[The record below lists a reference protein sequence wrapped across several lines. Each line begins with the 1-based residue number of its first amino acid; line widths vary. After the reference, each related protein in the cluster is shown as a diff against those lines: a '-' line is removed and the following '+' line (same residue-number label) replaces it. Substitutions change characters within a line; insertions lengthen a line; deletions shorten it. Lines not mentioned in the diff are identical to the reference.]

1 MNDKELARLGASRP
15 KHGTGGT
22 LTAKSNSINKRTD
35 LYILSQSRLNNQYI
49 SKVEDEEEQKEVQE
63 DDRTWFSKSKAFEDG
78 WDFGDGIKTAL
89 GTVGDLGINIL
100 AGITSLGE
108 GIADTIYYTIGDVA
122 DLLGNEEYAELSRER
137 AQLKVFDTLL
147 EAPTSYLDDYSV
159 FGEKIDDISKGVGQ
173 VAGVVAAAY
182 LTKGAS
188 LKMGLSPTTAATASN
203 IVSHTAIGSSAYGNA
218 RTEAYE
224 AGATD
229 TQSAI
234 YGTINAAGEI
244 ISEMMFAGLSKG
256 TSKTL
261 KVFGID
267 KSLLPID
274 DALVKS
280 VQDKLKSDV
289 TKNLAEIAIRSGF
302 EGVEEVSSGLIS
314 AIGKKLTY
322 MSKED
327 LVQLIKDEKLW
338 EQFYMGALTSAV
350 TQAPTTISSINRAK
364 HNLNAVN
371 QLIEGGHTEDQIR
384 QELADSGFKQEDI
397 DHLLE
402 AVKNRPTS
410 TLKLQY
416 NEDLFKLSDN
426 DIRKIT
432 DLTEIDAKISKA
444 KEVLTTP
451 THSDIVKSK
460 IDKIIPV
467 LDKLEAQRAEIVK
480 KTSKNKKLKTVK
492 KIDEALKKTKVDVTD
507 PVHVDKMIEA
517 SELADDVDSD
527 LEIPVTNNTR
537 QVNNKEATKYT
548 EAETLLATLSE
559 ANPDVNVGEIVVNPT
574 KEQQRIIE
582 IGAAFGKQVV
592 FLKGS
597 DLSGMTTPGNSDMIF
612 INDKVE
618 SGLLVKTSNK
628 NATLY
633 ALGHELW
640 HSIRNKNPEVYAQF
654 VDFVKETITDEQ
666 LIKFAE
672 RYNPTQAERILSD
685 IQIDGEFNLDELR
698 TNPDKYIEQTNA
710 LNMIIEEIVANE
722 FGGMITDV
730 EYMGTLQQAN
740 PSLFTK
746 IVNILRNFFKALTKP
761 VYKSS
766 LTQYQITNIRNQ
778 FEAVVKTLDEQAQV
792 TEETGKLKMNV
803 AKNDVQ
809 NTAKP
814 DSINQQVNTGEQKA
828 TKSEQKVAKTD
839 VEKPQKVDK
848 KEKSAEKPKKSAEI
862 KDPYTEF
869 LEAYSKANS
878 PEGTLQ
884 DLQRAEEIYYKN
896 KFNKDFKYEGLEEAF
911 DNIRKTFDKPKKEV
925 SKDLKKEVK
934 KEVKKETK
942 LPTKKVKTLTDEEIQ
957 AEKEYKAR
965 LAKSEKLA
973 EQDRKKREAY
983 LEKQREILDSVSKVK
998 IETPEPAVDTSVK
1011 VRQMSMEER
1020 FDMVNKSY
1028 ERYLNAQPSKR
1039 DGYKKSAYNE
1049 YKFYKNAG
1057 GTEII
1062 PEFETMR
1069 NAEIDALPGKKT
1081 RKTYENTIQ
1090 ESPYFKNLVKDI
1102 HVFDVDKVIRE
1113 YKPTTHKE
1121 LLENAKQRII
1131 KEGYTAI
1138 EEFITKP
1145 YLNAEDVAMATIL
1158 AAYARDTNDVAA
1170 QTIIATKLTYL
1181 TDIAQ
1186 TLEASKMLK
1195 LIDPKVYT
1203 ESLQRQIDRMKK
1215 DLLESRDPAIRAW
1228 VSEQTNIDGLDL
1240 TDADRRWIEEM
1251 KLKADKMDPNSDE
1264 YRLQY
1269 ALIYKYI
1276 ADRIP
1281 KTLGTKIL
1289 TWRRFAMLGNL
1300 KTGGRNV
1307 LGNVPMVPINAI
1319 VDFVGSK
1326 ADKFLAKKFDTGIR
1340 TLGSAGLLTGR
1351 GFKYAVKGANQSIQE
1366 YRLGV
1371 NTNSMGFDY
1380 TQQRGDVFNNKTH
1393 FGRTMNKLVDVVDFG
1408 MDFGDRP
1415 FEEYYKG
1422 IDLENLMK
1430 LNGVD
1435 TPTQAMIDMATA
1447 SAEKRTW
1454 KNNGKAVQMV
1464 SGIRNALNKVNV
1476 YGVGLGDIIMPFV
1489 TTPANL
1495 AVAVY
1500 EYSPLVGIEII
1511 KSYHALTTAIA
1522 NNKGVMEAQ
1531 RAFAEN
1537 IGKLSASMILYTL
1550 AYALAKAG
1558 ITSGDEDEDADVRE
1572 LMKAQGFQPFSIQIG
1587 DKSYTYDWSQPLSTP
1602 FAVMSELQ
1610 RTTKLTGEKQGLFEA
1625 VVKGLSIGGSR
1636 LYEQSFLY
1644 TVKNLFN
1651 ADDPINGILDV
1662 MSTVP
1667 ASFIPTLSKQLADTI
1682 DPNVKVTFDKNSKL
1696 ATMWNKTAV
1705 KIPGLKSTLPT
1716 KKNVLGQDTKLY
1728 GGSNN
1733 LFNVMINPSNVS
1745 TNVSGE
1751 YGMEIMDVY
1760 AATGDKTIMPQ
1771 VAVKY
1776 YDADINGDGVK
1787 ERVTFSTREQGV
1799 LQAMMGETY
1808 LKVLEDMMT
1817 SDVYND
1823 ATYEQKATALKSL
1836 AAYSKT
1842 KALLESG
1849 RLGTYSPKSG
1859 DAYQIMKYIDLG
1871 MTESNAVMYDAII
1884 NEIDSLYDDM
1894 GETIA
1899 GSQKGQQAYAVIQ
1912 LPIST
1917 DQKNLMLQ
1925 QVSATS
1931 KYPETVD
1938 SLSNLQT
1945 KEEFIDYYSLTRHD
1959 YFSSENYSRDDY
1971 DIATQY
1977 YNFKSADFIKYVNN
1991 LSNIKSDYNAN
2002 GEVITNSK
2010 KKKIIAY
2017 INGLPLTQI
2026 QKIYLYGTAGYSVK
2040 QWRGNLYNYINN
2052 LKISASEKQKI
2063 WENLGLK

>member
-1 MNDKELARLGASRP
+1 MNNSNLTRFDVRTP
-15 KHGTGGT
+15 KHYGEGST
-22 LTAKSNSINKRTD
+22 KSSTSSAVNKRTD
-35 LYILSQSRLNNQYI
+35 AYILSQSRLKNQY
-49 SKVEDEEEQKEVQE
+49 KFKTEEEDNQE
-63 DDRTWFSKSKAFEDG
+63 NDRTWFSKSKAFEDG
-78 WDFGDGIKTAL
+78 WDFGDGVVTAL
-89 GTVGDLGINIL
+89 GSVGDLGLNIIMGALGLVEGAVDTVAYSL
-100 AGITSLGE
+100 ADIS
-108 GIADTIYYTIGDVA
+108 
-122 DLLGNEEYAELSRER
+122 DLLGNDAYADIVRDKAKDR
-137 AQLKVFDTLL
+137 TLDEWL
-147 EAPTSYLDDYSV
+147 EPATSYLDDYSA

-173 VAGVVAAAY
+173 VAAVVGLAY

-188 LKMGLSPTTAATASN
+188 LKMGLSPTAATTASN

-229 TQSAI
+229 AQSAI

-267 KSLLPID
+267 KSLLPVD

-280 VQDKLKSDV
+280 VQNKLKSDV

-322 MSKED
+322 MSEED
-327 LVQLIKDEKLW
+327 ILKLIKDEKLW
-338 EQFYMGALTSAV
+338 EQFYIGALTSAV
-350 TQAPTTISSINRAK
+350 TQAPTTISSINAAK
-364 HNLNAVN
+364 RNISAVET
-371 QLIEGGHTEDQIR
+371 LI
-384 QELADSGFKQEDI
+384 DSGLTEEQVKTTLTEKGFKTEDI
-397 DHLLE
+397 DHLMTIIK
-402 AVKNRPTS
+402 ARPTS
-410 TLKLQY
+410 NLKLEY
-416 NEDLFKLSDN
+416 NNEIFKLDDVTIS
-426 DIRKIT
+426 KIT
-432 DLTEIDAKISKA
+432 DLSKIDEYINTA
-444 KEVLTTP
+444 KESLTTP
-451 THSDIVKSK
+451 VNTDALKSH
-460 IDKIIPV
+460 IDKTNELIT
-467 LDKLEAQRAEIVK
+467 KLETQRAEIVK

-492 KIDEALKKTKVDVTD
+492 KIDEALKKTKVDVKNSA
-507 PVHVDKMIEA
+507 HLDKMIEA
-517 SELADDVDSD
+517 AELADDVDSD

-633 ALGHELW
+633 VLGHELW
-640 HSIRNKNPEVYAQF
+640 HSMRNKNPEVYAQF

-672 RYNPTQAERILSD
+672 RYNPTQAERMLSD

-710 LNMIIEEIVANE
+710 LNMMIEEIVANE

-730 EYMGTLQQAN
+730 EYMGTLQQAK

-746 IVNILRNFFKALTKP
+746 VVDILRNFFKALTKP

-792 TEETGKLKMNV
+792 TEETGKLKINV

-814 DSINQQVNTGEQKA
+814 DSINLQVNTGEQ
-828 TKSEQKVAKTD
+828 EVAKTD
-839 VEKPQKVDK
+839 VEKSQKVDK
-848 KEKSAEKPKKSAEI
+848 KEKSAEKPKKSAEKPTVEI
-862 KDPYTEF
+862 KKDAYEEF
-869 LEAYSKANS
+869 VEAYNKANS
-878 PEGTLQ
+878 PDGTLE
-884 DLQRAEEIYYKN
+884 DLQRAEDLYYKN
-896 KFNKDFKYEGLEEAF
+896 KFDKDPKRGGLEEAF
-911 DNIRKTFDKPKKEV
+911 NNIRKTFDKPKKEV

-942 LPTKKVKTLTDEEIQ
+942 LPTKKVETLTDEEIQ

-1011 VRQMSMEER
+1011 VTQMSMEER
-1020 FDMVNKSY
+1020 FNMVNKSY

-1039 DGYKKSAYNE
+1039 DGYKKSAYNA

-1069 NAEIDALPGKKT
+1069 NAEIEALPGKKT

-1090 ESPYFKNLVKDI
+1090 ESPYFKDLVKDI
-1102 HVFDVDKVIRE
+1102 HVFDVNKVIRE

-1145 YLNAEDVAMATIL
+1145 YMNADDVAMATIL

-1170 QTIIATKLTYL
+1170 QTIIATKATYL

-1228 VSEQTNIDGLDL
+1228 VAEQTNIDGLDL

-1251 KLKADKMDPNSDE
+1251 KIKADKMDPNSDE

-1340 TLGSAGLLTGR
+1340 TVGSAGLLTGR

-1380 TQQRGDVFNNKTH
+1380 TQQRGDVFDNKTH
-1393 FGRTMNKLVDVVDFG
+1393 FGRTMNKLVDVVDFI
-1408 MDFGDRP
+1408 MDIGDRP

-1495 AVAVY
+1495 AVAAY

-1531 RAFAEN
+1531 RALAEN
-1537 IGKLSASMILYTL
+1537 IGKVSASMILYTL

-1572 LMKAQGFQPFSIQIG
+1572 LMKAQGFQPFSIQLG

-1667 ASFIPTLSKQLADTI
+1667 ASFIPTLSKQLADMI
-1682 DPNVKVTFDKNSKL
+1682 DPNVKVTYNKDSRW
-1696 ATMWNKTAV
+1696 ATLWNKTAV

-1716 KKNVLGQDTKLY
+1716 KKNVLGQDTKIY

-1733 LFNVMINPSNVS
+1733 LFNVMINPANVS
-1745 TNVSGE
+1745 TDVSGE

-1776 YDADINGDGVK
+1776 YDADIDGDGVK

-1823 ATYEQKATALKSL
+1823 ATYEQKAIALKSL

-1859 DAYQIMKYIDLG
+1859 DAYQIMKYIELG

-1917 DQKNLMLQ
+1917 DQKNLMLRQ
-1925 QVSATS
+1925 ISANS

-1945 KEEFIDYYSLTRHD
+1945 KNEFIDYYSLTRHD

-2002 GEVITNSK
+2002 GDVIANSK